1 MIKHTKEQLHEFIQ
15 QQADSGL
22 SIKAFCLERK
32 ISSSH
37 FYKLRKQLAS
47 SPIKPCPERSAF
59 VQIPKPK
66 PEPQQTGKLELHF
79 HEVKLTFYDAI
90 STDFLLQVV
99 KGLAI

>member
-15 QQADSGL
+15 QQADSDL
-22 SIKAFCLERK
+22 SIKAFCLEHK

-37 FYKLRKQLAS
+37 FYKLRKQLTS
-47 SPIKPCPERSAF
+47 SPIKPCQERTAF
-59 VQIPKPK
+59 VQIPK

-79 HEVKLTFYDAI
+79 HEVKLTFSDAI